1 MLLGLNALAHLLTDA
16 VCASALFGVVKG
28 SAVELSWALI
38 IYNTAAFTTQCL
50 VGLGTDRL
58 RRHERLAALGL
69 AVCAAAALL
78 PLPGYLL
85 ALVIGLGN
93 SLFHVAGGT
102 VTLKG
107 ARDAGPLGVFV
118 APGAVGLALGT
129 LWPGLRGALCAAALV
144 TAAALVFA
152 GRGEPEL
159 QFPEGRKDT
168 PWGAVLLLTLAVAV
182 RAVGGCA
189 VEFPWKTGAGMAM
202 LAAAFVFAGKT
213 LGGFACPEA
222 VRARAQPPATTPR
235 RRRCWAPARTAL
247 WSIPLAAALTAF
259 CFTWAAPSLA
269 GQLLLNL
276 SMPVTLWL
284 IYRAMPGQPGLR
296 LRSCR
301 LGALAGQHRGRDDK
315 PYGRMAGAAR
325 HRQLRRGPRGHSLRG
340 KKDIGGTGMK
350 KLRAAL
356 LTALSALILAAP
368 AFADVIFEPEPEPGS
383 NAPLVAAIVIVAV
396 VAVILAAVF
405 VKKRRN
411 RK

>member
-189 VEFPWKTGAGMAM
+189 VEFPWEDRARAWPCSPRPSCSRARRSAASLAG
-202 LAAAFVFAGKT
+202 G
-213 LGGFACPEA
+213 CP
-222 VRARAQPPATTPR
+222 RRAQPPATTPR
-235 RRRCWAPARTAL
+235 RRRCWAR
-247 WSIPLAAALTAF
+247 
-259 CFTWAAPSLA
+259 
-269 GQLLLNL
+269 
-276 SMPVTLWL
+276 
-284 IYRAMPGQPGLR
+284 
-296 LRSCR
+296 
-301 LGALAGQHRGRDDK
+301 RGRRC
-315 PYGRMAGAAR
+315 GQFRS
-325 HRQLRRGPRGHSLRG
+325 RRRSPPSASHGPRPRSRG
-340 KKDIGGTGMK
+340 
-350 KLRAAL
+350 
-356 LTALSALILAAP
+356 SCC
-368 AFADVIFEPEPEPGS
+368 
-383 NAPLVAAIVIVAV
+383 
-396 VAVILAAVF
+396 
-405 VKKRRN
+405 
-411 RK
+411 

>member
-58 RRHERLAALGL
+58 RRHEPLAALGL

-159 QFPEGRKDT
+159 QSPEGRKDT

-189 VEFPWKTGAGMAM
+189 VEFPWKTGADGAVVNSARGGAHRLLLHMGRA
-202 LAAAFVFAGKT
+202 LARGAAAAESVDAGD
-213 LGGFACPEA
+213 
-222 VRARAQPPATTPR
+222 
-235 RRRCWAPARTAL
+235 AL
-247 WSIPLAAALTAF
+247 AHLQGHA
-259 CFTWAAPSLA
+259 
-269 GQLLLNL
+269 
-276 SMPVTLWL
+276 
-284 IYRAMPGQPGLR
+284 GQPGLR

>member
-1 MLLGLNALAHLLTDA
+1 M
-16 VCASALFGVVKG
+16 
-28 SAVELSWALI
+28 
-38 IYNTAAFTTQCL
+38 
-50 VGLGTDRL
+50 
-58 RRHERLAALGL
+58 

-213 LGGFACPEA
+213 LGGFGF
-222 VRARAQPPATTPR
+222 ARRLSAPAAQPPATTPR
-235 RRRCWAPARTAL
+235 QAPVLGAGADGAVVNSARGGAHRLLLHMGRALARGAAAAESVDAGDALAHLQGHARTARA
-247 WSIPLAAALTAF
+247 S
-259 CFTWAAPSLA
+259 PSVL
-269 GQLLLNL
+269 
-276 SMPVTLWL
+276 PP
-284 IYRAMPGQPGLR
+284 R
-296 LRSCR
+296 RS
-301 LGALAGQHRGRDDK
+301 G
-315 PYGRMAGAAR
+315 
-325 HRQLRRGPRGHSLRG
+325 
-340 KKDIGGTGMK
+340 
-350 KLRAAL
+350 RAASR
-356 LTALSALILAAP
+356 A
-368 AFADVIFEPEPEPGS
+368 
-383 NAPLVAAIVIVAV
+383 
-396 VAVILAAVF
+396 
-405 VKKRRN
+405 R
-411 RK
+411 

>member
-58 RRHERLAALGL
+58 RRHEPLAALGL

-159 QFPEGRKDT
+159 QFQEGRKDT

-213 LGGFACPEA
+213 LGGFAGAGRGADGA
-222 VRARAQPPATTPR
+222 VVNSARGGAHRLLLHMGRAL
-235 RRRCWAPARTAL
+235 ARG
-247 WSIPLAAALTAF
+247 AAAAESVD
-259 CFTWAAPSLA
+259 AGDALA
-269 GQLLLNL
+269 HLQGH
-276 SMPVTLWL
+276 
-284 IYRAMPGQPGLR
+284 AGQPGLR

>member
-28 SAVELSWALI
+28 SAAELSWALI

-50 VGLGTDRL
+50 VGMGTDRL

-152 GRGEPEL
+152 GRDEPEL
-159 QFPEGRKDT
+159 QFQEGRKDT

-213 LGGFACPEA
+213 LGGFACRRLSAP
-222 VRARAQPPATTPR
+222 RPASGDN
-235 RRRCWAPARTAL
+235 APQAPVLGAARTAL

-284 IYRAMPGQPGLR
+284 IYRAMPDSPGFAFGLAASA
-296 LRSCR
+296 LWPGSIAGEMIS
-301 LGALAGQHRGRDDK
+301 LTGAWR
-315 PYGRMAGAAR
+315 
-325 HRQLRRGPRGHSLRG
+325 
-340 KKDIGGTGMK
+340 
-350 KLRAAL
+350 AL
-356 LTALSALILAAP
+356 LVIASFAA
-368 AFADVIFEPEPEPGS
+368 G
-383 NAPLVAAIVIVAV
+383 LAAIVYAE
-396 VAVILAAVF
+396 
-405 VKKRRN
+405 
-411 RK
+411 RKISEVQV